1 MKRKFSF
8 WLSLPAVAGLLA
20 FAIAPT
26 LAPLVAQQAPAAA
39 QQQPMGKIHGVVTN
53 PTGNAQPGGTVGLST
68 DGGNT
73 DKFSFP
79 VGQDGTFSGE
89 AAPGSYSLIYRAPN
103 TPKGQYTD
111 EIKNVKIVVGQDLE
125 VNDDMSRQEYIDKM
139 SPDQK
144 KQLEEMKKTNTEA
157 INANKVIAKLNTDLK
172 AVSQDQQDIDH
183 AAEAA
188 TQQLGASA
196 SKADIATKT
205 DEIKTTKYTDIESM
219 MTRDTTA
226 KPDEAIL
233 WTKLGYAQEGLKKYD
248 DAVTSYKKAIDLET
262 AAKKPRM
269 EVIGQAQSG
278 LGEVYA
284 RTGKVPE
291 ANAAF
296 DAAAKADPTRAPI
309 YMRNQTIIFFQQG
322 NSDAQ
327 AAAAEEAIKLNP
339 SDPILYYLKGNALVQ
354 KAGVDPKTHEIVL
367 PEGCAEAYQKYLELA
382 PSGPYAG
389 EVASILQS
397 AGQKISS
404 SYKAGKH

>member
-8 WLSLPAVAGLLA
+8 WLSLPALAGVLA
-20 FAIAPT
+20 FAIAP
-26 LAPLVAQQAPAAA
+26 AIAQQAPAAG
-39 QQQPMGKIHGVVTN
+39 QQQPTGKIHGVVTN
-53 PTGNAQPGGTVGLST
+53 PTGNQQPGGSVGLST
-68 DGGNT
+68 DGGQT
-73 DKFSFP
+73 DKFTFP

-89 AAPGSYSLIYRAPN
+89 AAPGTYSLIYRAPN

-111 EIKNVKIVVGQDLE
+111 EVKNVKIVVGQDIE

-144 KQLEEMKKTNTEA
+144 KALDEMKKNNSEA
-157 INANKVIAKLNTDLK
+157 LSANKIIAGLNADLK
-172 AVSQDQQDIDH
+172 VVSQDQLDVDH
-183 AAEAA
+183 AAQTA
-188 TQQLGASA
+188 TQELGASA
-196 SKADIATKT
+196 SKSDIATKT
-205 DEIKTTKYTDIESM
+205 DEIKTTKYTDIESI
-219 MTRDTTA
+219 MTKDTAA

-248 DAVTSYKKAIDLET
+248 DAITSYKKSIDLET

-309 YMRNQTIIFFQQG
+309 YLRNQTIIFFQQG

-327 AAAAEEAIKLNP
+327 GAAADAAIKLNP

-382 PSGPYAG
+382 PNGPYAG

-397 AGQKISS
+397 AGQKVSS
-404 SYKAGKH
+404 SYKASKH